1 MNSDIRQ
8 TDRRAVDRRTAERR
22 EELLSGFLAYVGTKK
37 YSMADIDNFLDTVLG
52 PESCSKRPEIC
63 DDGILAPI
71 KSPRRSDR
79 RGSDRRRHDRRK
91 HLITDFLA
99 YIGTKKYTEL
109 DLDEFLDD
117 ILGVAQGEG
126 PCK

>member
-1 MNSDIRQ
+1 MKSD
-8 TDRRAVDRRTAERR
+8 TRRTEERRSDNRRSIERR
-22 EELLSGFLAYVGTKK
+22 EELLTGFLAYVGSKK
-37 YSMADIDNFLDTVLG
+37 YSMADIDSFLDTVLG
-52 PESCSKRPEIC
+52 PESCSKRPENR

-79 RGSDRRRHDRRK
+79 RGADRRRHDRRK
-91 HLITDFLA
+91 LLITDFLA

-109 DLDEFLDD
+109 DLDD
-117 ILGVAQGEG
+117 ILGVMQGEG